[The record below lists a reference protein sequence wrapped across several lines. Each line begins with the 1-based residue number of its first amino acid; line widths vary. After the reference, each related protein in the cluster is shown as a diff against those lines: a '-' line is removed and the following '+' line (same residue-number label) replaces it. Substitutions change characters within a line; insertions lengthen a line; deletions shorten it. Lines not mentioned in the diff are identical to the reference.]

1 MEVDTIGYH
10 YSIDLCKAIENYTI
24 NEIKTNSTAFVYQQI
39 DLTYAIQRL
48 LYIECINSTNL
59 FQQYAVQ
66 NNIVITDC
74 LSKARTNFDYLIAP
88 FLLGRPI
95 KNRLK
100 FFIHF
105 KIICKIIIKNLL
117 KSIKIQKNFKENVN
131 ESNLLIHIHHIK
143 FETYFKKIT
152 DVLGNLEYDYL
163 SLRNE
168 ELTKELISRGHSVI
182 YPSSK
187 KTILQINSLSRSLL
201 DFTSL
206 IEESLL
212 ILYTLKEKK
221 PNKIIVIEGNSH
233 LDLLTLEASKVLGIP
248 CYCLQQGW
256 SPIVHTGFRN
266 MSFTAMFVW
275 GKYFAEV
282 LQPYNPSQLFQV
294 TGSHLLGNHNY
305 LEKKNNNKN
314 AISFFL
320 QSPSILISI
329 NAYEDFLKLI
339 LSVANS
345 LPNQPIIVRDHP
357 SYSIQSNYRAQFSKH
372 SNIYFSNPLSEGLV
386 EVLNESIIAVSIFST
401 VLLECIASRVVP
413 VVCNFGSI
421 KKYEPDLTFDGLG
434 IEANSVE
441 DGLVKIVK
449 LISNPFDIQN
459 ILSKQIVN
467 KKYYFHDGESVK
479 LICNYLKK

>member
-1 MEVDTIGYH
+1 MDVDTIGYH
-10 YSIDLCKAIENYTI
+10 YTLDLCKAIDNYTI

-66 NNIVITDC
+66 NNIAVTDC

-100 FFIHF
+100 FFIHC
-105 KIICKIIIKNLL
+105 KVICKIVIKNFL
-117 KSIKIQKNFKENVN
+117 KLIKLQKSFKKNEN

-152 DVLGNLEYDYL
+152 DILGNQEYDYL
-163 SLRNE
+163 SLRDEN
-168 ELTKELISRGHSVI
+168 LTKELISRGHSVVD
-182 YPSSK
+182 PSSK
-187 KTILQINSLSRSLL
+187 KIILQLNSLSRSLL
-201 DFTSL
+201 DYTSL

-275 GKYFAEV
+275 GRYFAEV
-282 LQPYNPSQLFQV
+282 LQPHNPSQLFQV
-294 TGSHLLGNHNY
+294 TGNHLLDNHNY
-305 LEKKNNNKN
+305 LVKKNNNTG

-329 NAYEDFLKLI
+329 SAYEDFLKLI

-345 LPNQPIIVRDHP
+345 LPNQRIIIRDHP
-357 SYSIQSNYRAQFSKH
+357 SYFIRPNYRAQFSKC
-372 SNIYFSNPLSEGLV
+372 SNIYFSNPVSEELV

-401 VLLECIASRVVP
+401 VLVESIASGVVP

-434 IEANSVE
+434 IEANNVE
-441 DGLVKIVK
+441 DGLMKIVE
-449 LISNPFDIQN
+449 LVSNPFDIQN

-467 KKYYFHDGESVK
+467 KEYYFYEGESAK
-479 LICNYLKK
+479 LISNYLKK